1 MTTPTRV
8 LVVED
13 DYHISKLITVLLQDA
28 EYETLVANTA
38 SRALALLETDQP
50 DLVILD
56 WMLPDMPGDR
66 VCQAIKARTASVF
79 LPVLML
85 TARAT
90 LADRIAGLDAGAD
103 DYLTK
108 PFHNDELLARARALL
123 RIRKAELARAEAL
136 SELERRHQE
145 LKLAYDQLRS
155 TQAQLIQTSKMA
167 ALGELVAGVA
177 HELNNPLAIILGNA
191 ELLPEPANEDDRRAV
206 QQIINATQRGRK
218 VVQSLVTFARHDKIE
233 LDWHKPRDLIER
245 VLDLRRTSF
254 HTGDI
259 RLQVNYDADVPMVW
273 VDATQIQHV
282 LLNLLINA
290 EQALRDRPAAQ
301 ILVDVYTASMPIEK
315 PGVLPSIQRATY
327 LGDSNPMVV
336 IDVADNG
343 PGIAPPVLD
352 RLFEPFVTTRPV
364 GQGIGMGL
372 AIAYAIVG
380 QHHGTILVGSAPNQ
394 GATFRV
400 VLPVRRQPVPAH
412 APAVA
417 APALPLARRALVLD
431 DEPAIVDLVTR
442 LLSRQSYQVT
452 RAFNA
457 AQALDELQHQEFD
470 LILCDIR
477 MPDMDGRTFYSL
489 LCRDLPHS
497 AERVVV
503 MTGDTSS
510 VDTDTFLKEHR
521 LPVLRKPFTRQELFD
536 LLGSLQFPSRA

>member
-400 VLPVRRQPVPAH
+400 VLPVRVPSGFH
-412 APAVA
+412 ATWARGDQMA
-417 APALPLARRALVLD
+417 AA
-431 DEPAIVDLVTR
+431 
-442 LLSRQSYQVT
+442 
-452 RAFNA
+452 
-457 AQALDELQHQEFD
+457 
-470 LILCDIR
+470 
-477 MPDMDGRTFYSL
+477 
-489 LCRDLPHS
+489 
-497 AERVVV
+497 
-503 MTGDTSS
+503 
-510 VDTDTFLKEHR
+510 
-521 LPVLRKPFTRQELFD
+521 
-536 LLGSLQFPSRA
+536 